1 MNLTSSPDP
10 PVDVDESA
18 MNHTL
23 TSGSLQG
30 TAAKMN
36 DTERFHF
43 KRSSHRC
50 YSSSKAVILLLLI
63 IFVDVIDAVFT
74 PTTTDSIA
82 TVLGNCLGEYPEDG
96 GDTGTGVCPT
106 ESAKS
111 DVNGDGSAI
120 GAMGDWDVSKVNDMS
135 SIFKDY
141 DKFNADISKWVRH
154 RRCSSLFSQF

>member
-18 MNHTL
+18 MNH

-43 KRSSHRC
+43 KRSSYRC

-63 IFVDVIDAVFT
+63 IFVNAIDAVFT
-74 PTTTDSIA
+74 PADKQDFN
-82 TVLGNCLGEYPEDG
+82 LHYLECLAESSS
-96 GDTGTGVCPT
+96 GVCPMK
-106 ESAKS
+106 SATT
-111 DVNGDGSAI
+111 DGNGGTKGAI
-120 GAMGDWDVSKVNDMS
+120 GDWDVTKLTDMQYRTVT
-135 SIFKDY
+135 FF
-141 DKFNADISKWVRH
+141 FNFTKK
-154 RRCSSLFSQF
+154 